1 MTQSEVAALGAWW
14 WGLGVGK
21 ELECIIE
28 GLLPARKGQGCHS
41 GRPQRAAKGVY
52 GAMLRQIRK
61 GSQASCFCNVCP
73 GN

>member
-28 GLLPARKGQGCHS
+28 GLITACQEGP
-41 GRPQRAAKGVY
+41 GVSQWTPPV
-52 GAMLRQIRK
+52 GGE
-61 GSQASCFCNVCP
+61 GSVRCYVKKD
-73 GN
+73 